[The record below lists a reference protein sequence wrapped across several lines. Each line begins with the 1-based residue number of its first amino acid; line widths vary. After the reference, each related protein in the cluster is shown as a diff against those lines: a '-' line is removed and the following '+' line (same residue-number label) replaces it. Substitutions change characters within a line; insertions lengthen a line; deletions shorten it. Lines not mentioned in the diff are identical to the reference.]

1 MEIVNLLPDEDI
13 TSALRNSAADSDSL
27 SATRAQMLLALV
39 EYLRSRGAARRAFGL
54 LLNDRLTLFPIGPS
68 SKTAVGVEI
77 DWPDYG
83 TVSDGLP
90 IMHYRLQF
98 KPPGSHLSQDERAGA
113 LAEAER
119 IIWGAFGWTV

>member
-1 MEIVNLLPDEDI
+1 M
-13 TSALRNSAADSDSL
+13 L
-27 SATRAQMLLALV
+27 S
-39 EYLRSRGAARRAFGL
+39 
-54 LLNDRLTLFPIGPS
+54 PIGPS
-68 SKTAVGVEI
+68 SKTAVWVEI

-98 KPPGSHLSQDERAGA
+98 KPPGSHLSHDERAGT
-113 LAEAER
+113 LEEAER